1 MGASRRA
8 TQLRRRPVQS
18 EGASPNSG
26 FVPLHHE
33 QLQQIYVLCKDR
45 TEMAL
50 VLWIMSTAN
59 QRNRNGRSDG
69 WTGIQ
74 KTADMAAETTISER
88 MINYA
93 LKRLAETEVIEV
105 KTVKQA
111 RRANIVSSEEA
122 KATMFF
128 GVVVRANTGDWKR
141 LQDHQLA
148 EAAEEEPEDEPVPDE
163 QEAAAVPIC
172 EAPILVE
179 PGRKSEIQISAA
191 GRQAIRRCVSIF
203 TDSSLPAGVALDF
216 SMQGSRLECR
226 ITDAKHFCFQA
237 AKSTSAA
244 ESVGVGTKGSRNKR
258 SYRLSNQGVPVNG
271 SADSMTWQ
279 TDRAYEPL
287 IEAYRKTRKPLSDS
301 ALADGHDRWK
311 EMLVGERLAA
321 VRGIED
327 RIKYGIW
334 DDPVYV
340 PLPKN
345 YLKRGGDWEVPVEPR
360 KKKAGGMTDEQMT
373 EAVRRLNANPL

>member
-18 EGASPNSG
+18 EGVSPNSG

-128 GVVVRANTGDWKR
+128 GVVVRACTADWKR
-141 LQDHQLA
+141 LQDRQLA
-148 EAAEEEPEDEPVPDE
+148 EAAEEEPDDEPVPDE
-163 QEAAAVPIC
+163 QEAATVPIC

-179 PGRKSEIQISAA
+179 PGRKSEPIQISAA
-191 GRQAIRRCVSIF
+191 GREAIRRCVSLVA
-203 TDSSLPAGVALDF
+203 DSQILGPVAIDF
-216 SMQGSRLECR
+216 SIQGSVLECR
-226 ITDAKHFCFQA
+226 ISE
-237 AKSTSAA
+237 AKSFSIQSKKRTSA
-244 ESVGVGTKGSRNKR
+244 SPDPVQKTGQKR
-258 SYRLSNQGVPVNG
+258 SYRLSNQGVPVNETVAV
-271 SADSMTWQ
+271 STWQ

-345 YLKRGGDWEVPVEPR
+345 YLKRGGDWELPVEPR
-360 KKKAGGMTDEQMT
+360 KKKAGEWTDEQRV
-373 EAVRRLNANPL
+373 EAVRRLRANPL